1 MVFPWVGFSK
11 FISCSLLLFTSMF
24 LFSNGFRFICKV
36 GKNCSFCNF
45 RFLNNNEPLYGPFSR
60 MYYSPLRGHS
70 IIVCSLNSKTQDLT
84 LVRTLAVTIS
94 PRYIT
99 LLVGPCPLSI
109 LPRNTHSP
117 LGGECLVGFR
127 KLGCNYNILLLKE
140 FRFKMYSYCLT

>member
-1 MVFPWVGFSK
+1 MKPQYLDNIQNAEGYKTTVFLVFPWVGFSK

-60 MYYSPLRGHS
+60 MYYSPCVWTFH
-70 IIVCSLNSKTQDLT
+70 NSVFFRIAKTQDLT

-99 LLVGPCPLSI
+99 LLVGPCPFQFYHEIRIHHWS
-109 LPRNTHSP
+109 
-117 LGGECLVGFR
+117 GECL
-127 KLGCNYNILLLKE
+127 
-140 FRFKMYSYCLT
+140 